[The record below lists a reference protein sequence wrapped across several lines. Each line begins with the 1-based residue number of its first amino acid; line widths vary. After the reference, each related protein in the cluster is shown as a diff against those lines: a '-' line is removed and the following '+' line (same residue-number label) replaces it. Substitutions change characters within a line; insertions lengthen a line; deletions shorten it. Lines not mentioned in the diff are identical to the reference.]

1 MAILVAVIVPAFD
14 PSLAHPAFPVCT
26 LTATTYKAELQLY
39 HAQLKEQAQVN
50 IVASVGT
57 DGKYGKFTT
66 TTTTITHTTCVTCR
80 WAQVGRGKQ

>member
-26 LTATTYKAELQLY
+26 LTATAYKAELQLY

-50 IVASVGT
+50 IVASVAQMASMASSPPPPPPLPT
-57 DGKYGKFTT
+57 PLVSLADGL
-66 TTTTITHTTCVTCR
+66 R
-80 WAQVGRGKQ
+80 